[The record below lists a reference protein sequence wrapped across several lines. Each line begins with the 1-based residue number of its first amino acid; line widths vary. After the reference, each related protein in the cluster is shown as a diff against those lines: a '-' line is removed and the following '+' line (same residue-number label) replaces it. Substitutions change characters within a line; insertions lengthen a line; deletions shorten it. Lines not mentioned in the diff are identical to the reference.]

1 MEIYYLPEGLPMI
14 TRAPSET
21 FRSVY
26 MKLRMCQIVHCIPF
40 PSSTSVQIIK
50 LHLSKIWRNASVNE
64 DTYIYNHHHHLQEYN
79 HKCHH
84 HHTVKVAM
92 CAYSFVCTLVNVLV
106 LLEKTPPAEVAMG
119 DDHHECKWSICII
132 VDGRKTPP
140 AQVAQCLD
148 HLGHKY
154 RSGMQQPNAA
164 CTRALL

>member
-1 MEIYYLPEGLPMI
+1 MFGSLNRNDQNLFLNFPYINIRKGL
-14 TRAPSET
+14 
-21 FRSVY
+21 
-26 MKLRMCQIVHCIPF
+26 CQ
-40 PSSTSVQIIK
+40 
-50 LHLSKIWRNASVNE
+50 
-64 DTYIYNHHHHLQEYN
+64 
-79 HKCHH
+79 H

-92 CAYSFVCTLVNVLV
+92 CAYSFVCTLVNMLV
-106 LLEKTPPAEVAMG
+106 LLEKTPPAEVAVG